1 MESIQRYW
9 KRTDKTYLLLCIL
22 SSSFAVLALSSWAA
36 KQGSGFALDDV
47 TGQIVGIGDYRRAV
61 VQAGAAAHWA
71 VCCSSALKHRL
82 PEPRQ
87 GVASPRCRH
96 LGHGAPTL
104 FIRNVTVGR

>member
-47 TGQIVGIGDYRRAV
+47 TGQIVGVGDYRRAWCR
-61 VQAGAAAHWA
+61 QARPPLGCVLQFCSQTSITGASSRCGQSTLPSPGAW
-71 VCCSSALKHRL
+71 CSPPCSSAM
-82 PEPRQ
+82 
-87 GVASPRCRH
+87 
-96 LGHGAPTL
+96 
-104 FIRNVTVGR
+104 